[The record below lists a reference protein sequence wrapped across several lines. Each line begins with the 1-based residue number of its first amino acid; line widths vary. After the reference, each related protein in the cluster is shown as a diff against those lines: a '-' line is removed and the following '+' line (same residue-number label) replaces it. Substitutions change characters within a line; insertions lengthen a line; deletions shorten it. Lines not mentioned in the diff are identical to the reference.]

1 MKESGEPGSGQAH
14 EAVPTRG
21 DRSRRSGGRSQRRRS
36 PPRPGAGGHLR
47 SRPGGSLRG
56 HKGDTALRAGEGAA
70 GRTTWPQGPSSRTRP
85 FHKGPDPRPTEGGA
99 GPGAGPPRIS
109 REPTPASC
117 PCPSLGRGCCP
128 PSRDHCQF
136 PHGQGRETTGPGLSD
151 GLGVGVER
159 GAALVC
165 LQGASRRPCV
175 PLETRPRLLPALF
188 SSEGRRR
195 EYEPSSLQ
203 GCLSQQ
209 GLRPLGGPSCRVTST
224 SAQGP
229 ADRAVEP

>member
-85 FHKGPDPRPTEGGA
+85 STRVQTPGPRKGALALVQARRASAESPPQPPVLVPAWGVDAVPRRGTTASSHTARVGRPRAPGSVMALGWGWRGEQLWSVCREPPGDPVSPWKPDHVFCQLCSRPRGGA
-99 GPGAGPPRIS
+99 ES
-109 REPTPASC
+109 MN
-117 PCPSLGRGCCP
+117 
-128 PSRDHCQF
+128 
-136 PHGQGRETTGPGLSD
+136 
-151 GLGVGVER
+151 
-159 GAALVC
+159 
-165 LQGASRRPCV
+165 
-175 PLETRPRLLPALF
+175 PRLYK
-188 SSEGRRR
+188 G
-195 EYEPSSLQ
+195 
-203 GCLSQQ
+203 
-209 GLRPLGGPSCRVTST
+209 V
-224 SAQGP
+224 
-229 ADRAVEP
+229 

>member
-1 MKESGEPGSGQAH
+1 MSQGGITIPQCPQSPRHTELLRDIFVKESGEPGSGQAH

-36 PPRPGAGGHLR
+36 PPRPGASGRLR

-56 HKGDTALRAGEGAA
+56 HKGDTALRGWGGDGPAGPR
-70 GRTTWPQGPSSRTRP
+70 GR
-85 FHKGPDPRPTEGGA
+85 KGPPLAHGLPQRSRPQTHGRGRW
-99 GPGAGPPRIS
+99 PWCR
-109 REPTPASC
+109 PAAHQLRAH
-117 PCPSLGRGCCP
+117 PSLGRGCCP
-128 PSRDHCQF
+128 PSRDRCQF
-136 PHGQGRETTGPGLSD
+136 PHSQGRETAGLGLSD

-203 GCLSQQ
+203 GCLSQ
-209 GLRPLGGPSCRVTST
+209 
-224 SAQGP
+224 
-229 ADRAVEP
+229 

>member
-36 PPRPGAGGHLR
+36 PPRPGAGGRLR
-47 SRPGGSLRG
+47 SRPGGSLQER
-56 HKGDTALRAGEGAA
+56 KGDTALRGRGGGGRQDHVAA
-70 GRTTWPQGPSSRTRP
+70 RALLSRTAFR
-85 FHKGPDPRPTEGGA
+85 KGPDPRPTEGGA
-99 GPGAGPPRIS
+99 GPGAGPPLIS

-128 PSRDHCQF
+128 PSRGHCQF
-136 PHGQGRETTGPGLSD
+136 PHGQGRETAGPGLSD

-165 LQGASRRPCV
+165 LQGASRQPRV

-188 SSEGRRR
+188 SSEGRCR

-203 GCLSQQ
+203 GCLSQ
-209 GLRPLGGPSCRVTST
+209 
-224 SAQGP
+224 
-229 ADRAVEP
+229 